1 MSLAIRKGKDAMLGQ
16 EKNPG
21 LTPHVVF
28 AAVMAL
34 LVVALAGATLLPKDE
49 GRANPVQAFIQERLS
64 RLAVSGAKDDAPD
77 ATAVVTPVSAQM
89 PPGAGVVALAE
100 PLVPTATSSPRAT
113 IKPVDTIRRDHYW
126 LQRPIAQPGE
136 DRVARFYP
144 YGSRMDGSYPVHY
157 GVEMVN
163 PEGTPVLAPA
173 SGVVVVAGA
182 DDQQVYGAR
191 VGFYGLVV
199 IIQLDQRFQGAP
211 VYVVLGHLSEVQ
223 VAVGQ
228 PVAAGQQVGLVGAT
242 GYAESPHLHSEVRVG
257 KNDYRATVNPELWY
271 KPRAGYGTLAG
282 ALLDGQGHLVDSEV
296 KLVLRSPEGMVY
308 EVFTYPL
315 DNVNPDPEWTENF
328 AIGDLEPGTWT
339 AEVFYRGTLY
349 TQEFAI
355 SAGQTTWLVI
365 PTR

>member
-1 MSLAIRKGKDAMLGQ
+1 MLGQ

-21 LTPHVVF
+21 LTPQVVF
-28 AAVMAL
+28 AVVMAL

-49 GRANPVQAFIQERLS
+49 ARANPVQTFIQERLS
-64 RLAVSGAKDDAPD
+64 RLALSSAQEEAPGD
-77 ATAVVTPVSAQM
+77 TADETRVMTPVPSD
-89 PPGAGVVALAE
+89 AGVILAE
-100 PLVPTATSSPRAT
+100 PLLPTATPSPRAT

-126 LQRPIAQPGE
+126 LQRPIAPPGE

-228 PVAAGQQVGLVGAT
+228 PVSAGQQVALVGAT
-242 GYAESPHLHSEVRVG
+242 GYAESPHLHSEVRIG

-282 ALLDGQGHLVDSEV
+282 ALLDGQGHLVDSEA
-296 KLVLRSPEGMVY
+296 KLVLRSPGGMVY

-328 AIGDLEPGTWT
+328 AIGDLEPGSWT

-349 TQEFAI
+349 TQDFDI

-365 PTR
+365 ATR

>member
-1 MSLAIRKGKDAMLGQ
+1 M
-16 EKNPG
+16 
-21 LTPHVVF
+21 
-28 AAVMAL
+28 
-34 LVVALAGATLLPKDE
+34 
-49 GRANPVQAFIQERLS
+49 
-64 RLAVSGAKDDAPD
+64 
-77 ATAVVTPVSAQM
+77 
-89 PPGAGVVALAE
+89 ALAE
-100 PLVPTATSSPRAT
+100 PLVPTATIFSPGDDQAGGHHTTRPLLAT
-113 IKPVDTIRRDHYW
+113 TTDPAGRRSGG
-126 LQRPIAQPGE
+126 A
-136 DRVARFYP
+136 FYP

-182 DDQQVYGAR
+182 DDQLVYGAR
-191 VGFYGLVV
+191 VGFYGFVV

-242 GYAESPHLHSEVRVG
+242 GYAESPHLHSEVRG
-257 KNDYRATVNPELWY
+257 QDDYRAPVNPELWY

-296 KLVLRSPEGMVY
+296 KLVLRSPGGMVY

>member
-1 MSLAIRKGKDAMLGQ
+1 MRPGIRKGKDKMLGQ
-16 EKNPG
+16 EKSPG
-21 LTPHVVF
+21 LTPQVVF

-49 GRANPVQAFIQERLS
+49 ERPNPVQTFIQDRLS
-64 RLAVSGAKDDAPD
+64 RLAVSGAQEQAQD
-77 ATAVVTPVSAQM
+77 ATAVGTRVITQI
-89 PPGAGVVALAE
+89 PPGVGVALPE
-100 PLVPTATSSPRAT
+100 PLVPTATASPRAT
-113 IKPVDTIRRDHYW
+113 IRPLDSIRRDHYW

-173 SGVVVVAGA
+173 SGVVVVAGT

-191 VGFYGLVV
+191 AGFYGLVV

-228 PVAAGQQVGLVGAT
+228 PVSAGQQVGLVGAT

-282 ALLDGQGHLVDSEV
+282 ALLDGQGHLVDSEA
-296 KLVLRSPEGMVY
+296 KLVLRSPGGMAY

-349 TQEFAI
+349 TQGFGI

>member
-1 MSLAIRKGKDAMLGQ
+1 MLGQ

-21 LTPHVVF
+21 ITPQVIF

-49 GRANPVQAFIQERLS
+49 ERASPVQSYIQERLS
-64 RLAVSGAKDDAPD
+64 RLAVAATQDETPD
-77 ATAVVTPVSAQM
+77 VTADGTRVITQVPSEM
-89 PPGAGVVALAE
+89 GVALAE
-100 PLVPTATSSPRAT
+100 PLVPTATPSPRAT
-113 IKPVDTIRRDHYW
+113 IKPVDAIRRDHYW
-126 LQRPIAQPGE
+126 LQRPIAPPGE

-173 SGVVVVAGA
+173 SGVVVVAGT

-191 VGFYGLVV
+191 AGFYGQVV

-228 PVAAGQQVGLVGAT
+228 PVSAGQQVG
-242 GYAESPHLHSEVRVG
+242 SPCW
-257 KNDYRATVNPELWY
+257 P
-271 KPRAGYGTLAG
+271 
-282 ALLDGQGHLVDSEV
+282 
-296 KLVLRSPEGMVY
+296 
-308 EVFTYPL
+308 
-315 DNVNPDPEWTENF
+315 
-328 AIGDLEPGTWT
+328 PGTAPCPKRRPSART
-339 AEVFYRGTLY
+339 APPPARG
-349 TQEFAI
+349 
-355 SAGQTTWLVI
+355 
-365 PTR
+365 